1 MNIPDLIT
9 SLIFH
14 LKKTYD
20 NPRLQVIAVTHED
33 GSFYH
38 WMTWEKNKPIP
49 DTGRVKVKH
58 IPLSKIKEVKFK

>member
-1 MNIPDLIT
+1 VGP
-9 SLIFH
+9 SL
-14 LKKTYD
+14 
-20 NPRLQVIAVTHED
+20 QSEQGGTHED

-49 DTGRVKVKH
+49 DTGQVKVKY